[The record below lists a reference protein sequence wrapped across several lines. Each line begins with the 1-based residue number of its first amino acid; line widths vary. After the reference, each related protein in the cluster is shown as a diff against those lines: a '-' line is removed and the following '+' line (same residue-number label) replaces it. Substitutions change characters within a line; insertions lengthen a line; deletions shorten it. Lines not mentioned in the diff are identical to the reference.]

1 MTQAEAFLAATQAV
15 VDAQATV
22 HTTVTGSSVP
32 AITTV
37 LMQDGS
43 AILHR
48 AGDDGAPDR
57 VVTIPTD
64 WASGSFWQAF
74 LAMHELRQP

>member
-22 HTTVTGSSVP
+22 KATVASSDP

-48 AGDDGAPDR
+48 TSDGSAPDR

-64 WASGSFWQAF
+64 WVSGSFWRAF
-74 LAMHELRQP
+74 EVLRDLRQP